1 MVSFFHHNQLAF
13 LPITVQNNKRQ
24 KSTHVLTVGDDVGH
38 VGEVVAKRAVAV
50 GTMCDVTG
58 TSGRTGGDGRCRG

>member
-1 MVSFFHHNQLAF
+1 MFTQSA
-13 LPITVQNNKRQ
+13 
-24 KSTHVLTVGDDVGH
+24 HVLTVGDDVGH

-50 GTMCDVTG
+50 GTMCDITG